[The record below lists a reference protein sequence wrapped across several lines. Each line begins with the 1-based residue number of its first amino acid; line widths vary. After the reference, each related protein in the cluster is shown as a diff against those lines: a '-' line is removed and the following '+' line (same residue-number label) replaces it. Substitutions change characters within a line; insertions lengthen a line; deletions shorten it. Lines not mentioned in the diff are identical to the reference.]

1 MQVRLGRR
9 IRTDACIF
17 DGPAH
22 LHLIDWRLIRCL
34 SANVLSS
41 FCKQECAELV
51 VFGTGCRS
59 TARIIRKPPI
69 QAVFFRLH
77 PRVCAG
83 YCGFMFTSLFQ
94 QLALGS
100 VLNQFS
106 HTMAQAK

>member
-59 TARIIRKPPI
+59 TAIFVLFTISKSPKAR
-69 QAVFFRLH
+69 
-77 PRVCAG
+77 
-83 YCGFMFTSLFQ
+83 MFTSIAGFLLSQ
-94 QLALGS
+94 
-100 VLNQFS
+100 
-106 HTMAQAK
+106 

>member
-59 TARIIRKPPI
+59 TAKTIKNRLSWRFFLVHRALPGKAALIFRK
-69 QAVFFRLH
+69 
-77 PRVCAG
+77 
-83 YCGFMFTSLFQ
+83 
-94 QLALGS
+94 
-100 VLNQFS
+100 
-106 HTMAQAK
+106 K